1 MQGHEA
7 AVHPDTYKGQWNMR
21 SRGADLAMARCCPPL
36 TTWVIISFVR
46 KEMMTDQVHDLGRG
60 SNTGRRPH
68 AYPTHRSP
76 PAHHP
81 LTTRSP
87 PAPPSRQVLKFFI
100 QGLLR
105 LAQQRGLT
113 FMEPREVIQGN
124 PTRGVEE
131 LLTQVAAN
139 YAQYGSPLELV
150 FCVLPDRGNSTYL
163 YPAIKRWADTAGGVA
178 SQCVQVG
185 KVVDRQK
192 FGMTYAGR
200 NSGAILAQFL
210 TASAPSPLQL

>member
-1 MQGHEA
+1 M
-7 AVHPDTYKGQWNMR
+7 
-21 SRGADLAMARCCPPL
+21 
-36 TTWVIISFVR
+36 
-46 KEMMTDQVHDLGRG
+46 
-60 SNTGRRPH
+60 
-68 AYPTHRSP
+68 
-76 PAHHP
+76 
-81 LTTRSP
+81 
-87 PAPPSRQVLKFFI
+87 
-100 QGLLR
+100 
-105 LAQQRGLT
+105 
-113 FMEPREVIQGN
+113 IQGN

-192 FGMTYAGR
+192 FGMTCAAQFGAIQ
-200 NSGAILAQFL
+200 GAILAQFWRNSG
-210 TASAPSPLQL
+210 AII